1 MSSTTTNPS
10 MASLLRNRFIQ
21 TIMTASLF
29 IQIGIW
35 VRNFAILL
43 FVTEK
48 TNGNAVAVSL
58 ISVAEFAPIFIFSF
72 IGGTFADRWRPKRTM
87 IWCDLLSALS
97 IFIIVLSLLYGTWKV
112 VFLATF
118 VSAILS
124 QFSQPSGMKLF
135 KIHVPGEQMQA
146 GMSLFQTMMAVFMVV
161 GPIIGTIIFQQFGI
175 YISMVIVG
183 IAFLLSALVL
193 TLLPPDRIEEA
204 SENNVSLL
212 HEMKLGLQYVW
223 SRQVLVTLGGGFMAS
238 GLGIGLIHPLAIF
251 LVTERLG
258 LSESYL
264 QWLFAAHGAA
274 MIIGGALAMT
284 FSNRIAAHFQLML
297 GMASMAIGIFIM
309 GWSTM
314 FWLTLVAEF
323 FIGLFM
329 PALHIGINT
338 IILNNTEEK
347 FVGRVNGIMTPLFMG
362 SMVISMSFAGL
373 LKEQFS
379 LFTIYQASS
388 VIFIIGI
395 LILLPLLQMLKDDK
409 PALVASS
416 TNKEG

>member
-1 MSSTTTNPS
+1 MSSTNTNPS
-10 MASLLRNRFIQ
+10 MVSLLRNRFIQ
-21 TIMTASLF
+21 TIMTAGLF

-48 TNGNAVAVSL
+48 TNGDPLAVSL

-97 IFIIVLSLLYGTWKV
+97 IFVILMALLFSTWKA

-135 KIHVPGEQMQA
+135 KVHVSGEQMQA
-146 GMSLFQTMMAVFMVV
+146 GMSLFQTMMAIFMII
-161 GPIIGTIIFQQFGI
+161 GPILGTFVFQQFGI
-175 YISMVIVG
+175 NISMAVVG

-193 TLLPPDRIEEA
+193 TLLPPDRIEKKDE
-204 SENNVSLL
+204 SETSLW
-212 HEMKLGLQYVW
+212 HEMKLGFQYVW
-223 SRQVLVTLGGGFMAS
+223 SRKILVTLGGGFMAAGF
-238 GLGIGLIHPLAIF
+238 GLGLIHPLAIF

-258 LSESYL
+258 LEEEYL

-274 MIIGGALAMT
+274 MIIGGALAMV
-284 FSNRIAAHFQLML
+284 FSNRIAPHVLLML
-297 GMASMAIGIFIM
+297 GMGSMAAGIFVM

-314 FWLTLVAEF
+314 FWLTLLAEF

-338 IILNNTEEK
+338 IILNNTDET
-347 FVGRVNGIMTPLFMG
+347 FVGRVNGILTPLFMG
-362 SMVISMSFAGL
+362 SMVITMSLAGL
-373 LKEQFS
+373 LKKQFS
-379 LFTIYQASS
+379 LFTIYQASAA
-388 VIFIIGI
+388 IFIIGI
-395 LILLPLLQMLKDDK
+395 LVMLPMFQMLKT
-409 PALVASS
+409 AEA
-416 TNKEG
+416 E

>member
-1 MSSTTTNPS
+1 MSSTNSNPS

-21 TIMTASLF
+21 TIMTAGLF
-29 IQIGIW
+29 IQVGIW

-48 TNGNAVAVSL
+48 TNGDAFAVSL

-87 IWCDLLSALS
+87 IWCDLLSAIS
-97 IFIIVLSLLYGTWKV
+97 IFVILMALLFGTWKV

-135 KIHVPGEQMQA
+135 KVHVPGEQMQA
-146 GMSLFQTMMAVFMVV
+146 GMSLFQTMMAIFMII
-161 GPIIGTIIFQQFGI
+161 GPILGTFVFQQFGI
-175 YISMVIVG
+175 YISMAVVG

-193 TLLPPDRIEEA
+193 TLLPPDRMEEK
-204 SENNVSLL
+204 EERETSLW
-212 HEMKLGLQYVW
+212 HEIKLGFQYVW
-223 SRQVLVTLGGGFMAS
+223 SRKILVTLGGGFMAA
-238 GLGIGLIHPLAIF
+238 GLGLGLIHPLAIF

-258 LSESYL
+258 LEESYL

-274 MIIGGALAMT
+274 MIIGGTAAMV
-284 FSNRIAAHFQLML
+284 FSNRIAPHILLML
-297 GMASMAIGIFIM
+297 GMGSMAAGIFVM

-314 FWLTLVAEF
+314 FWLTLMAEF
-323 FIGLFM
+323 IIGLFM

-338 IILNNTEEK
+338 IILNNTDEE
-347 FVGRVNGIMTPLFMG
+347 FVGRVNGILTPLFMG
-362 SMVISMSFAGL
+362 SMVITMSLAGL

-379 LFTIYQASS
+379 LFAIYLTSAALF
-388 VIFIIGI
+388 VIGI
-395 LILLPLLQMLKDDK
+395 LIMLPMFRMPKT
-409 PALVASS
+409 AE
-416 TNKEG
+416 TE

>member
-1 MSSTTTNPS
+1 MSSTNTNPS
-10 MASLLRNRFIQ
+10 MVSLLRNRFIQ
-21 TIMTASLF
+21 TIMTAGLF

-48 TNGNAVAVSL
+48 TNGDPLAVSL

-97 IFIIVLSLLYGTWKV
+97 IFVILMALLFSTWKA

-135 KIHVPGEQMQA
+135 KVHVSGEQMQA
-146 GMSLFQTMMAVFMVV
+146 GMSLFQTMMAIFMII
-161 GPIIGTIIFQQFGI
+161 GPILGTFVFQQFGI
-175 YISMVIVG
+175 NISMAVVG

-193 TLLPPDRIEEA
+193 TLLPPDRIEKKDQ
-204 SENNVSLL
+204 SETSLW
-212 HEMKLGLQYVW
+212 HEMKLGFQYVW
-223 SRQVLVTLGGGFMAS
+223 SRKIFVTLGGGFMAAGF
-238 GLGIGLIHPLAIF
+238 GLGLIHPLAIF

-258 LSESYL
+258 LEEEYL

-274 MIIGGALAMT
+274 MIIGGALAMV
-284 FSNRIAAHFQLML
+284 FSNRIAPHVLLML
-297 GMASMAIGIFIM
+297 GMGSMAAGIFVM

-314 FWLTLVAEF
+314 FWLTLLAEF

-338 IILNNTEEK
+338 IILNNTDET
-347 FVGRVNGIMTPLFMG
+347 FVGRVNGILTPLFMG
-362 SMVISMSFAGL
+362 SMVITMSLAGL
-373 LKEQFS
+373 LKKQFS
-379 LFTIYQASS
+379 LFTIYQASA
-388 VIFIIGI
+388 VLFIIGI
-395 LILLPLLQMLKDDK
+395 LVMLPMFQMLKT
-409 PALVASS
+409 AEA
-416 TNKEG
+416 E

>member
-1 MSSTTTNPS
+1 MSSTNTNPS
-10 MASLLRNRFIQ
+10 MVSLLRNRFIQ
-21 TIMTASLF
+21 TIMTAGLF

-48 TNGNAVAVSL
+48 TNGDPLAVSL

-87 IWCDLLSALS
+87 IWCDLLSAIS
-97 IFIIVLSLLYGTWKV
+97 IFVILMALLFSTWKA

-135 KIHVPGEQMQA
+135 KVHVSGEQMQA
-146 GMSLFQTMMAVFMVV
+146 GMSLFQTMMAIFMII
-161 GPIIGTIIFQQFGI
+161 GPILGTFVFQQFGI
-175 YISMVIVG
+175 NISMAVVG

-193 TLLPPDRIEEA
+193 TLLPPDRIEKKDQ
-204 SENNVSLL
+204 SETSLW
-212 HEMKLGLQYVW
+212 HEMKLGFQYVW
-223 SRQVLVTLGGGFMAS
+223 SRKILVTLGGGFMAAGF
-238 GLGIGLIHPLAIF
+238 GLGLIHPLTIF

-258 LSESYL
+258 LEEEYL

-274 MIIGGALAMT
+274 MIIGGALAMV
-284 FSNRIAAHFQLML
+284 FSNRIAPHVLLML
-297 GMASMAIGIFIM
+297 GMGSMAAGIFVM

-314 FWLTLVAEF
+314 FWLTLLAEF

-338 IILNNTEEK
+338 IILNNTDES
-347 FVGRVNGIMTPLFMG
+347 FVGRVNGILTPLFMG
-362 SMVISMSFAGL
+362 SMVITMSLAGL
-373 LKEQFS
+373 LKKQFS
-379 LFTIYQASS
+379 LFTIYQASAA
-388 VIFIIGI
+388 IFIIGI
-395 LILLPLLQMLKDDK
+395 LVMLPMFQMLKT
-409 PALVASS
+409 AEA
-416 TNKEG
+416 E

>member
-1 MSSTTTNPS
+1 MSSTTSNPS

-21 TIMTASLF
+21 TIMTAGLF

-48 TNGNAVAVSL
+48 TNGDAQAVSL

-87 IWCDLLSALS
+87 IWCDLLSAIS
-97 IFIIVLSLLYGTWKV
+97 IFVILMALQFSTWKV

-118 VSAILS
+118 VSAMLS

-135 KIHVPGEQMQA
+135 KVHVPGEQMQA
-146 GMSLFQTMMAVFMVV
+146 GMSLFQTMMAVFMIM
-161 GPIIGTIIFQQFGI
+161 GPILGTFVFQQFGI
-175 YISMVIVG
+175 YISMAIVG
-183 IAFLLSALVL
+183 AAFLLSALIL
-193 TLLPPDRIEEA
+193 NLLPPDQIEKKDG
-204 SENNVSLL
+204 SETSLWQ
-212 HEMKLGLQYVW
+212 EMKLGFQYVW
-223 SRQVLVTLGGGFMAS
+223 SRKILVTLGGGFMAA
-238 GLGIGLIHPLAIF
+238 GLGLGLIHPLAIF

-258 LSESYL
+258 LDKEYL

-274 MIIGGALAMT
+274 MIIGGAVAMV
-284 FSNRIAAHFQLML
+284 FSNRIAPHILLML
-297 GMASMAIGIFIM
+297 GMGVMAAGISVM

-314 FWLTLVAEF
+314 FWLTMLAEF
-323 FIGLFM
+323 IIGLFM

-338 IILNNTEEK
+338 IILNNTDEA
-347 FVGRVNGIMTPLFMG
+347 FVGRVNGILTPLFMG
-362 SMVISMSFAGL
+362 AMVITMSLAGM

-379 LFTIYQASS
+379 LVTIYEASAAL
-388 VIFIIGI
+388 FFIGI
-395 LILLPLLQMLKDDK
+395 LVMLPMFRMLGTAEAESK
-409 PALVASS
+409 
-416 TNKEG
+416 

>member
-1 MSSTTTNPS
+1 MSSTNSNPS
-10 MASLLRNRFIQ
+10 MASLLRNRFIL
-21 TIMTASLF
+21 TIMTAGLF

-48 TNGNAVAVSL
+48 TNGDALAVSL

-87 IWCDLLSALS
+87 IWCDLLSAVS
-97 IFIIVLSLLYGTWKV
+97 IFVILMALLFSTWKV

-135 KIHVPGEQMQA
+135 KVHVSGEQMQA
-146 GMSLFQTMMAVFMVV
+146 GMSLFQTMMATFMIIGPVV
-161 GPIIGTIIFQQFGI
+161 GTFFFQQFGI
-175 YISMVIVG
+175 HISMAVVG

-193 TLLPPDRIEEA
+193 TLLPPDRIEKKDE
-204 SENNVSLL
+204 SETSLW
-212 HEMKLGLQYVW
+212 HEMKLGFQYVW
-223 SRQVLVTLGGGFMAS
+223 SRKILVTLGGGFMAA

-258 LSESYL
+258 LEKEYL
-264 QWLFAAHGAA
+264 QWLFAANGAA
-274 MIIGGALAMT
+274 MIIGGAVAMV
-284 FSNRIAAHFQLML
+284 FSNRIAPHILLML
-297 GMASMAIGIFIM
+297 GMGSMAAGIFIM

-323 FIGLFM
+323 IIGLFM
-329 PALHIGINT
+329 PALQIGINT
-338 IILNNTEEK
+338 IILNNTDEA
-347 FVGRVNGIMTPLFMG
+347 FVGRVNGILTPLFMG
-362 SMVISMSFAGL
+362 AMVITMSLAGM

-379 LFTIYQASS
+379 LVAIYEASAAL
-388 VIFIIGI
+388 FLIGI
-395 LILLPLLQMLKDDK
+395 LVTLPMFRML
-409 PALVASS
+409 S
-416 TNKEG
+416 TAEAK